1 MFQGIDHIVIA
12 VPDMAEGLQQYQAIF
27 GRDVDRRGEPPS
39 AGFLTAHF
47 DFNGTTVELVQPTNE
62 TGPVGRMVE
71 RSGGGVYLLAMR
83 VDDLDATVAELR
95 GRGVRLI
102 GDPGEGN
109 PVTGQVFVHP
119 SSAGGVLVQLIPA
132 AR

>member
-1 MFQGIDHIVIA
+1 MFQGIDHVVIA

-27 GRDVDRRGEPPS
+27 GRDVDRQGEPPG

-47 DFNGTTVELVQPTNE
+47 DFDGTTVELVQATNE
-62 TGPVGRMVE
+62 TGPVARMVE

-83 VDDLDATVAELR
+83 VDDLDIAVAELR

-109 PVTGQVFVHP
+109 PVKGQVFVHP
-119 SSAGGVLVQLIPA
+119 SAAGGVLVQLIPA
-132 AR
+132 VR